1 MSEAGRGFFGSLHLT
16 SDNAKKN
23 EVKKLNLIGALLF
36 LVSFSLFAQDAD
48 TTYKPV
54 EYPEGFTARLN
65 VVYTK
70 LKDWEEKMDIY
81 LPPKNNNPTPVV
93 INIHG
98 GGWNHGVKESQTGFN
113 TFFKAGF
120 AVANIEYR
128 LTGQATAP
136 AAVEDTRCA
145 LIWLIKNAKEL
156 NIDVNKIVI
165 MGGSSGGHLALMG
178 GLLGNDHRFDGNC
191 AGVENIKLAA
201 IIDKY
206 GIADVWDW
214 GYGPNITSK
223 SATNWLGDKKNDQ
236 KFAASVSPVYYVNK
250 NSPPTFIVHGNADP
264 TVPYQQSV
272 ALYKKFSEAG
282 VKTEFITVEGGLH
295 GKFTREKNGEINK
308 AIMNFL
314 KELGL
319 VQ

>member
-1 MSEAGRGFFGSLHLT
+1 MKNLLIVAVCCCSSFL
-16 SDNAKKN
+16 NAQ
-23 EVKKLNLIGALLF
+23 EP
-36 LVSFSLFAQDAD
+36 D

-54 EYPEGFTARLN
+54 EYPAGFTAQLN
-65 VVYTK
+65 VVYTIVK
-70 LKDWEEKMDIY
+70 GLPAGQTGWEGKMDIY
-81 LPPKNNNPTPVV
+81 LPPKSSGPTPVV

-113 TFFKAGF
+113 TFFKIGF

-145 LIWLIKNAKEL
+145 LIYLIRNAKAL

-178 GLLGNDHRFDGNC
+178 GLLGNDHKFDGNC
-191 AGVENIKLAA
+191 MGAENIKVAA

-206 GIADVWDW
+206 GITDVWDW
-214 GYGPNITSK
+214 GYGSNITSK
-223 SATNWLGDKKNDQ
+223 SATRWLGDKANDK
-236 KFAASVSPVYYVNK
+236 KFAMSVSPISYVTK
-250 NSPPTFIVHGNADP
+250 NSPPTFIVHGDADP

-272 ALYKKFSEAG
+272 DLHKKFLEAG
-282 VKTEFITVEGGLH
+282 VKTEFITVKGGEH
-295 GKFTREKNGEINK
+295 GKFEKEKNSEISK
-308 AIMNFL
+308 KIAEFL
-314 KELGL
+314 LSLELGRNK
-319 VQ
+319 